1 MGTIVVVDGI
11 MFPYSSNVDLNAP
24 STTVFTTTLAD
35 NCTRIVL
42 TVYDGFKQKDLNSPV
57 VQRDIANVTKMAILD
72 IAGGFSFGSFTI
84 YFHDSAADYDDEL
97 FAMFFILEMDL
108 CAVTYDIYD
117 TLLGI
122 FRNRNEEIADAF
134 ASRWAAMKGIDA
146 EDIMASIYL
155 PIQITTEPPA
165 EVVSW
170 WEPYMTPFGF
180 LVLFVMLSWFVLGVS
195 AYIHMKWKKHDDIN
209 FVAVLMYGLYAWDV
223 FSDIFFASDI
233 WFL

>member
-1 MGTIVVVDGI
+1 MYFRCHVLLFLILRLLPSPSFCETFG
-11 MFPYSSNVDLNAP
+11 NVDMCYLL
-24 STTVFTTTLAD
+24 TFVLMFVAD

-42 TVYDGFKQKDLNSPV
+42 TVYDGFKQKDLNSPG

-72 IAGGFSFGSFTI
+72 IAGGFSFGSFTV

-97 FAMFFILEMDL
+97 FAMFFTLEMDL

-134 ASRWAAMKGIDA
+134 ASRWAVMKGIDA

-155 PIQITTEPPA
+155 PIQ
-165 EVVSW
+165 
-170 WEPYMTPFGF
+170 FGDC
-180 LVLFVMLSWFVLGVS
+180 MLCFCAKML
-195 AYIHMKWKKHDDIN
+195 K
-209 FVAVLMYGLYAWDV
+209 
-223 FSDIFFASDI
+223 
-233 WFL
+233 